1 MKKWIVG
8 TALLLCCAFMLAGCM
23 NSPPDVL
30 LRDGTDGQR
39 LISASTQ
46 DLAPDSQKI
55 TLYFR
60 YGDSA
65 YLAPEQREIQVKRN
79 ESMEKAIVASLIQ
92 GPAAS
97 AVSLSGLF
105 PPGTAVMAA
114 TVQGDTLF
122 ITFNE
127 AFLGRYADE
136 PSDTASSE
144 STLRRQLCLQSLAAT
159 LTEEGLCAQVQVLV
173 YRGTVQDNSMRLQAG
188 YLNRSND
195 DTLLPPVTRDEKYLL
210 TPYNTARLI
219 LQAWQAQDCTSLY
232 DLTAKE
238 GENAENTRPG
248 EQGAFDAFSAAR
260 TLAEFDLS
268 PGSVSFDGQTAVL
281 TAELTVQDQGMEQT
295 VQGYPLLLCREAGVW
310 KMDYTRLLNMMNG
323 NL

>member
-1 MKKWIVG
+1 MRKRIVW
-8 TALLLCCAFMLAGCM
+8 TALLLCCVLALSGCM

-30 LRDGTDGQR
+30 LREGTDGQR

-46 DLAPDSQKI
+46 DLTPDSQKI

-65 YLAPEQREIQVKRN
+65 YLAPEQREIQFKRN
-79 ESMEKAIVASLIQ
+79 ESIEKAIAAALIQ

-97 AVSLSGLF
+97 AESLSGLF
-105 PPGTAVMAA
+105 SPGTEVLAA

-136 PSDTASSE
+136 PSDAVTGE
-144 STLRRQLCLQSLAAT
+144 SILRRQLCLQSLAAT
-159 LTEEGLCAQVQVLV
+159 MTEGGLCAQVQVLV
-173 YRGTVQDNSMRLQAG
+173 YRSTVQSTSMRLQAG
-188 YLNRSND
+188 YLDRSND
-195 DTLLPPVTRDEKYLL
+195 DTLLPPVTRDESFLL

-219 LQAWQAQDCTSLY
+219 LQAWQAQDWTSLY

-238 GENAENTRPG
+238 VETAENTRVG
-248 EQGAFDAFSAAR
+248 EQSAFDAFSAAR

-268 PGSVSFDGQTAVL
+268 PGNVSFDGQTAVL
-281 TAELTVQDQGMEQT
+281 TVNLSVRDQGMDQS
-295 VQGYPLLLCREAGVW
+295 VQGYPLLLCREAGIW

>member
-1 MKKWIVG
+1 MRKIILGAV
-8 TALLLCCAFMLAGCM
+8 LLLCCALTLTGCM

-30 LRDGTDGQR
+30 LREGTDGQR
-39 LISASTQ
+39 LISASIG
-46 DLAPDSQKI
+46 DLTPDSQKI

-79 ESMEKAIVASLIQ
+79 ESIEKAITAALIQ

-97 AVSLSGLF
+97 ALSLSGVF
-105 PPGTAVMAA
+105 PPGTEVLAA

-136 PSDTASSE
+136 PLDAASSE
-144 STLRRQLCLQSLAAT
+144 GILRRQLCLQSLAAT

-173 YRGTVQDNSMRLQAG
+173 YRSMVQSNSMRLQAG
-188 YLNRSND
+188 YLDRSND
-195 DTLLPPVTRDEKYLL
+195 DTLLPPVTRDEGCLL

-219 LQAWQAQDCTSLY
+219 LQAWQAQDWASLY

-238 GENAENTRPG
+238 GETGENTRVG
-248 EQGAFDAFSAAR
+248 EQSAFDAFSTAR

-281 TAELTVQDQGMEQT
+281 TAKLTVRDQGMDQT
-295 VQGYPLLLCREAGVW
+295 VQGYPLLLCREAGIW
-310 KMDYTRLLNMMNG
+310 KMDYARLLNMMNG

>member
-1 MKKWIVG
+1 MKKRIVG
-8 TALLLCCAFMLAGCM
+8 AALLLCCAFMLAGCM

-30 LRDGTDGQR
+30 LREGTDGQR

-46 DLAPDSQKI
+46 DLIPDSQKI

-65 YLAPEQREIQVKRN
+65 YLAPEQHEIQFKRN
-79 ESMEKAIVASLIQ
+79 ESIEKDIVAALIQ
-92 GPAAS
+92 GPSAS

-105 PPGTAVMAA
+105 PPGTEVVAA
-114 TVQGDTLF
+114 SAQGDTLF

-136 PSDTASSE
+136 PSDAASGE
-144 STLRRQLCLQSLAAT
+144 SILRRQLCLQSLAAT

-173 YRGTVQDNSMRLQAG
+173 YRSTVQGASMRLQAG
-188 YLNRSND
+188 YLDRSND
-195 DTLLPPVTRDEKYLL
+195 ETLLPPVTRDESRLL

-219 LQAWQAQDCTSLY
+219 LQAWQAQDWTSLY

-238 GENAENTRPG
+238 GENAEKTRVG
-248 EQGAFDAFSAAR
+248 EQSAFDAFSAAR
-260 TLAEFDLS
+260 PLAEFDLS
-268 PGSVSFDGQTAVL
+268 PGNVSFDGQTAVL
-281 TAELTVQDQGMEQT
+281 TAVLTVRDQGMDQT
-295 VQGYPLLLCREAGVW
+295 VRGYPLLLCREAGVW
-310 KMDYTRLLNMMNG
+310 KMDYNRLLNMMNG